1 MPNGEIRQTTANG
14 SLKGKNVS
22 IMSDILP
29 TLQSS
34 DACPHQLTVLS
45 CSVSSYSLS
54 FHTVQH
60 AVRAFESTGAW
71 QRSTTS
77 NTPPSTRSQR
87 LLQPPW
93 NDSHSQL
100 FHWLQSSA
108 VSKEMLER
116 HVISCGCSGVE
127 GALRNFQECD
137 FSPSALHSLWF
148 DLFCFKDFRTHW
160 VSGCSAKDEIK
171 KNE

>member
-1 MPNGEIRQTTANG
+1 MPNGEIRQTTAND
-14 SLKGKNVS
+14 SSKGKKVS

-34 DACPHQLTVLS
+34 DTCPHQLTVLS

-60 AVRAFESTGAW
+60 AVRAFETTGAW

-77 NTPPSTRSQR
+77 STPLHSLRGYCSNPGMTVTHSCSTGCR
-87 LLQPPW
+87 
-93 NDSHSQL
+93 
-100 FHWLQSSA
+100 QSSA
-108 VSKEMLER
+108 VSKEMLDR
-116 HVISCGCSGVE
+116 HAISCGCSGVE

-137 FSPSALHSLWF
+137 FP
-148 DLFCFKDFRTHW
+148 FCFTL
-160 VSGCSAKDEIK
+160 I
-171 KNE
+171 